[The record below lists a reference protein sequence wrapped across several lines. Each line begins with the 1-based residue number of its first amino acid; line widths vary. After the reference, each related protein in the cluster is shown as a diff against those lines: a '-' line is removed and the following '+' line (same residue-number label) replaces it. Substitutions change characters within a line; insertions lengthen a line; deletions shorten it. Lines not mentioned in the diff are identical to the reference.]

1 MERDFKRGINV
12 PRSTPSPQG
21 ELHQVDLQGFVHEA
35 AATWKGI

>member
-1 MERDFKRGINV
+1 MERDFERGINV
-12 PRSTPSPQG
+12 PRSTSPQG